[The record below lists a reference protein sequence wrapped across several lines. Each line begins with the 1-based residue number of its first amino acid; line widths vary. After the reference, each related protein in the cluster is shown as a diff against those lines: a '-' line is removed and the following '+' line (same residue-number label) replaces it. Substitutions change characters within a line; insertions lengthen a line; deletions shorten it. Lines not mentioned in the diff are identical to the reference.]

1 MDNNTLTRRSSDMD
15 LVDEMADVFPSER
28 WRHALAWWWVAELVR
43 RHPYLVVWEQVS
55 KHGHQ
60 DSLVIA
66 KPVEGRLERRLEIDR
81 NGNIHFPGRQIPMI
95 DGPWGQL
102 FDAEDPHALIHK
114 MESAGGLGHPG
125 ATPAAE
131 PQSLA
136 LRLIASVLMAKIHDK
151 DSWSC
156 RMVGPTGDVRP
167 LSEKRLEESFSP
179 LHREPQTEP
188 TAPGREWVV
197 FSGTEPVAL
206 VDLEGYIQLAG
217 KSTSVAIM
225 NAYDAHDR
233 RLIPTMA
240 DVLGPVL

>member
-1 MDNNTLTRRSSDMD
+1 VNET
-15 LVDEMADVFPSER
+15 ADVFPSER

-55 KHGHQ
+55 HHGQQ

-95 DGPWGQL
+95 DGPWGKL

-114 MESAGGLGHPG
+114 MESAGGLGHPEV
-125 ATPAAE
+125 TPAAE

-136 LRLIASVLMAKIHDK
+136 VRLIASALMAKIHDEA
-151 DSWSC
+151 SWKC
-156 RMVGPTGDVRP
+156 RMIGGAGDAAALSQERLGASFSLLDVGP
-167 LSEKRLEESFSP
+167 
-179 LHREPQTEP
+179 HTEP
-188 TAPGREWVV
+188 TPPGRQWVV
-197 FSGTEPVAL
+197 FSGSEPMAL
-206 VDLEGYIQLAG
+206 VDLDGYIQVAG
-217 KSTSVAIM
+217 SSASVVIM
-225 NAYDAHDR
+225 DAYDAHDH